1 MVFIAPPFLS
11 DAFLLPLLLPLPY
24 GTIVKNVV
32 SKKTDSK
39 QGKGGKRRKF
49 HKKNFMLIG
58 EMSYIIT
65 FIAA

>member
-39 QGKGGKRRKF
+39 QKKRGILCDR
-49 HKKNFMLIG
+49 
-58 EMSYIIT
+58 SV
-65 FIAA
+65 IAPMIY